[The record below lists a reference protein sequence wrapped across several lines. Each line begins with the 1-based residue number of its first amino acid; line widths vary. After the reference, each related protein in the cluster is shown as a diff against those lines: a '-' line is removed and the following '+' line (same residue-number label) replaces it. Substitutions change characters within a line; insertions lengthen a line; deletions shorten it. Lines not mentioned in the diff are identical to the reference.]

1 MASFTPKKSSKYPD
15 PFASPSSTNTPT
27 TEPPPSS
34 SSKRPLRSKPPKS
47 KSITLPTCPPRAP
60 RQPHLPKVLV
70 HPSLTSFTSIL
81 KTPACLRNNILAKT
95 HSSTCT
101 CNFKNC
107 SIPLSSFFCCFMINS
122 VYHVISIPGSVNEVL
137 EFESQIIDICEG
149 YKPPAD
155 VKELGRFCVGGGD
168 TLRFAYKSSQCLL
181 ALSGS
186 VLNENS
192 PYNGNLIVL
201 KGGAGGRGGAKE
213 EDVVV
218 GDSLQILAAREA
230 KYLTWVSL
238 RKLTEWFFKGVS
250 TRASEVNKEFLG
262 VLKADLVYA
271 DGVGGGTRGNDVDAL
286 TKNVEGLELAEVD
299 EKSGVKSDEKKRQGS
314 EFEFEDVK
322 LPESIRLGHHLCS
335 YLDQK
340 YKFSEEELERDVLL
354 IYLPT
359 LKNGKTK
366 DCWDVPGGKREIG
379 ETTFEAALRETEE
392 EAGVRLIGGVEGLRK
407 RGIHRMGEVFWEVY
421 L

>member
-1 MASFTPKKSSKYPD
+1 MIGRRRSSRNQRQSRQIIRRRALDTPLPILFLLVL
-15 PFASPSSTNTPT
+15 PVA
-27 TEPPPSS
+27 
-34 SSKRPLRSKPPKS
+34 
-47 KSITLPTCPPRAP
+47 LPTDFLSL
-60 RQPHLPKVLV
+60 QPTKISGGYRLGHRVLV

-218 GDSLQILAAREA
+218 GDR
-230 KYLTWVSL
+230 
-238 RKLTEWFFKGVS
+238 
-250 TRASEVNKEFLG
+250 
-262 VLKADLVYA
+262 
-271 DGVGGGTRGNDVDAL
+271 
-286 TKNVEGLELAEVD
+286 
-299 EKSGVKSDEKKRQGS
+299 
-314 EFEFEDVK
+314 
-322 LPESIRLGHHLCS
+322 
-335 YLDQK
+335 
-340 YKFSEEELERDVLL
+340 
-354 IYLPT
+354 
-359 LKNGKTK
+359 
-366 DCWDVPGGKREIG
+366 
-379 ETTFEAALRETEE
+379 
-392 EAGVRLIGGVEGLRK
+392 
-407 RGIHRMGEVFWEVY
+407 
-421 L
+421 